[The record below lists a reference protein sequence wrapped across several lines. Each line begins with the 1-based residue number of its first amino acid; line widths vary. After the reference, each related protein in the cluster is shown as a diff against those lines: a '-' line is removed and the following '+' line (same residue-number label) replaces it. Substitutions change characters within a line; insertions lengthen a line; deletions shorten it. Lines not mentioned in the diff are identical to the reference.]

1 MKLASKFATL
11 AFGLS
16 AFSGAHAA
24 GVDDMIASAK
34 ENLYGGVSFSMTD
47 IAGTSP
53 TAIGAHVG
61 AKLHPNLAAEARFGI
76 GIGDDAGVEVDNYFS
91 VLAKGILPIQDG
103 LSIYGLAGFSRV
115 AISGSWTD
123 EYCTPA
129 IPAIPPFF
137 AGAPA
142 TCETTSTSWSDT
154 DTGLSLGGGAEL
166 ALSKELSLTAEYLMM
181 TSDVDVMSVGASFK
195 F

>member
-103 LSIYGLAGFSRV
+103 LSVYGLAGFSRV
-115 AISGSWTD
+115 AVSGSWED
-123 EYCTPA
+123 EYCTPGLD
-129 IPAIPPFF
+129 PIPPFF
-137 AGAPA
+137 PGVPA
-142 TCETTSTSWSDT
+142 TCTTTSVSWSET
-154 DTGLSLGGGAEL
+154 DTGLSLGAGAEF
-166 ALSKELSLTAEYLMM
+166 ALTPKVSLSAEYLMM
-181 TSDVDVMSVGASFK
+181 TSDVDVMSIAASYK